1 MTNTFVTDPS
11 LQKFGC
17 TNVLKDNFRLLTLVS
32 ELVRQNFLLVVLDA
46 SFLFRSFDFI
56 TVGPEAVQFLANVF
70 GTFVSEFSNRN
81 FEIITSVSELMIY
94 GFGFGTSIS
103 QLSCHSS

>member
-1 MTNTFVTDPS
+1 MTNTFVTEPS

-46 SFLFRSFDFI
+46 SFLFRSCDFI

-70 GTFVSEFSNRN
+70 GTFVSEFRN
-81 FEIITSVSELMIY
+81 FGIITSVSELMIY
-94 GFGFGTSIS
+94 DFGFGTSIS